1 MGTRMAW
8 ASAFKEEQMTKDDFS
23 LHLLGETRVNNL
35 ARLSLSLSHPSQR
48 KLDQ

>member
-35 ARLSLSLSHPSQR
+35 ARLSLSLPTLS
-48 KLDQ
+48 KKT